1 MTRTVESRYVI
12 ARLKPIT
19 GVQNE
24 RIRLDGLGT
33 TGEHV
38 AELLTRVDL
47 ENYRCFWFETVDSTV
62 KYSSGMM
69 TCRTN
74 VWQRSGNHF
83 VNAYIEE
90 YGDVQVNNPELAKQ
104 MTNLGWTHIARDIGE
119 KHLWSEVFNPQ
130 EDKLVDLRGVAIA
143 W

>member
-1 MTRTVESRYVI
+1 MTKTIENRYVV
-12 ARLKPIT
+12 ARLKPIINA
-19 GVQNE
+19 QNE
-24 RIRLDGLGT
+24 RVRLNSLGT
-33 TGEHV
+33 TGEYV
-38 AELLTRVDL
+38 AELLSYVDL
-47 ENYRCFWFETVDSTV
+47 ENYKYFWFETIDSTL

-90 YGDVQVNNPELAKQ
+90 YSDVQVNDPELAKR
-104 MTNLGWTHIARDIGE
+104 MTNLGWTHIARNLGE